1 MIVRNRTW
9 LIGQSPDERVRQ
21 RTLPVAGGDGATV
34 SFDFVGMGGVLDS
47 RWTFSRAAGSGFLAG
62 TGPTYI
68 GADGLVKYAT
78 TNQPRFD
85 YDPTTLA
92 PRGLLIEGSAVNAA
106 LNSTAMRGTG
116 WVATNL
122 VTPSNA
128 AGVTD
133 PANGTNSTNYIANS
147 TTGYHG
153 GGVVAT
159 TTGASTTAI
168 TWSCWVR
175 ANGYTK
181 VLMAEGNTGRGA
193 VSFEIDPN
201 NTTPP
206 APTVVGGAGSPTG
219 TITRYPNNWY
229 RIAMRVGVAPATAY
243 QWGVVGYPTGATL
256 GNFGAQYTGDST
268 NGIYVWGA
276 MLEDGFG
283 ASSYIPTGSAAGTRE
298 QDTASFADAAAIGFD
313 RRKGTLYFSGTQ
325 FKHASS
331 FARSVRLASAP
342 GGSEPMGIAVNGST
356 FYGTARDASFVAFG
370 DAIRT
375 NTLLQPFAFAVAFN
389 ADTPSSVLRGSLNG
403 SSVSV
408 TQSSAAAPP
417 TAAAASMDLNSGSG
431 ATAYASM
438 AIRSVKFWPT
448 DKSLSEL
455 TSITS

>member
-9 LIGQSPDERVRQ
+9 PIGQSPDERVRQ

-85 YDPTTLA
+85 YDPTTRL
-92 PRGLLIEGSAVNAA
+92 PRGLLIEG
-106 LNSTAMRGTG
+106 T
-116 WVATNL
+116 ATNRL
-122 VTPSNA
+122 FQSSAFSTSPWSPTNYTFA
-128 AGVTD
+128 GLGYTSPDGVTLAQRWTVD
-133 PANGTNSTNYIANS
+133 TGALSPGNVQACTNVTSTSVTLSIWWRNGNHTNSTSNNLRRVAIRNS
-147 TTGYHG
+147 TTATILLD
-153 GGVVAT
+153 VSIINPAT
-159 TTGASTTAI
+159 TPSISYNTGSSGASLTQYQDGWYRLVMTVSSGITSGNTIQAYVGGLFGAVTGAGEFCY
-168 TWSCWVR
+168 WW
-175 ANGYTK
+175 
-181 VLMAEGNTGRGA
+181 
-193 VSFEIDPN
+193 
-201 NTTPP
+201 
-206 APTVVGGAGSPTG
+206 
-219 TITRYPNNWY
+219 
-229 RIAMRVGVAPATAY
+229 
-243 QWGVVGYPTGATL
+243 
-256 GNFGAQYTGDST
+256 GAQ
-268 NGIYVWGA
+268 
-276 MLEDGFG
+276 LEDGSG
-283 ASSYIPTGSAAGTRE
+283 ASSYIPTGSATGTRE

-325 FKHASS
+325 FKHASG
-331 FARSVRLASAP
+331 FARSVRLAAAP
-342 GGSEPMGIAVNGST
+342 GGVEPMGIAVSGST
-356 FYGTARDASFVAFG
+356 FYGTARDASSVAFG

-417 TAAAASMDLNSGSG
+417 TSAAVSMDLNSGSS

-448 DKSLSEL
+448 DKTLSEL

>member
-9 LIGQSPDERVRQ
+9 PIGQSPDERVRQ

-85 YDPTTLA
+85 YDPTTRL
-92 PRGLLIEGSAVNAA
+92 PRGLLVEGS
-106 LNSTAMRGTG
+106 S
-116 WVATNL
+116 TNL
-122 VTPSNA
+122 LQQSVDWTVSPWTKPAQITWDGTTYATAPDGTTSAKQVTVTGGSSASISQAATTGTNRTISLWIRAGSLTSFSVGAFDA
-128 AGVTD
+128 AGTTWGNNADSTCRIISGPGNTPVQQVGGLWSITGLSTTQWTRVEIFRSTTYTNLLAY
-133 PANGTNSTNYIANS
+133 PGSSSGTINGTA
-147 TTGYHG
+147 
-153 GGVVAT
+153 
-159 TTGASTTAI
+159 
-168 TWSCWVR
+168 
-175 ANGYTK
+175 
-181 VLMAEGNTGRGA
+181 
-193 VSFEIDPN
+193 
-201 NTTPP
+201 
-206 APTVVGGAGSPTG
+206 
-219 TITRYPNNWY
+219 
-229 RIAMRVGVAPATAY
+229 
-243 QWGVVGYPTGATL
+243 
-256 GNFGAQYTGDST
+256 
-268 NGIYVWGA
+268 YVWGMQMEA
-276 MLEDGFG
+276 GNG
-283 ASSYIPTGSAAGTRE
+283 ASSFIPTGSATGTRE

-325 FKHASS
+325 FKHASG
-331 FARSVRLASAP
+331 FPRSVRLAAAS
-342 GGSEPMGIAVNGST
+342 GSSEPMGVAVSGST

-417 TAAAASMDLNSGSG
+417 TAAAVSIDLNSGSS

-448 DKSLSEL
+448 DKTLAEL

>member
-9 LIGQSPDERVRQ
+9 PIGQSPDERVRQ

-92 PRGLLIEGSAVNAA
+92 PRGLLIEGSSN
-106 LNSTAMRGTG
+106 
-116 WVATNL
+116 NL
-122 VTPSNA
+122 VFRSQSLNTSPWNRPA
-128 AGVTD
+128 AVSVSETGSGS
-133 PANGTNSTNYIANS
+133 PANDNTSNVVTWTNSTGVGSAWLEQSITVSGSQPYTWSVWLKQRNNQRVSVFGLAKNS
-147 TTGYHG
+147 GGSIVGNIETTVNFSVSPPTVTNTVTSGYTSVTTPTLTEYPNG
-153 GGVVAT
+153 WYRMVAT
-159 TTGASTTAI
+159 GTT
-168 TWSCWVR
+168 
-175 ANGYTK
+175 
-181 VLMAEGNTGRGA
+181 
-193 VSFEIDPN
+193 
-201 NTTPP
+201 
-206 APTVVGGAGSPTG
+206 
-219 TITRYPNNWY
+219 
-229 RIAMRVGVAPATAY
+229 PATAATTSF
-243 QWGVVGYPTGATL
+243 GISNKDAVPATG
-256 GNFGAQYTGDST
+256 T
-268 NGIYVWGA
+268 NGCEVWGA
-276 MLEDGFG
+276 QLEAGSG

-331 FARSVRLASAP
+331 FARSVRLAAAP

-417 TAAAASMDLNSGSG
+417 TAAAVSMDLNSGSS